1 MTRRPTPTPTA
12 TGRRRPPR
20 RRNPD
25 APHRVLLRGG
35 LVLAVAGVLAWI
47 ALSAYSGVPGRSY
60 TRIYVTAPQ
69 IGNLLPHDAVRIAG
83 VRVGQVQRRE
93 ATADGGARLE
103 LQLEDGIRLP
113 ADSGVRIRANGLLGA
128 RYVQLLP
135 GRSARMLRADA
146 TIRGGD
152 DTITYGVPEALDSFD
167 RETRGA
173 LGTSVRELGRGLAG
187 RGRDV
192 HRMLPV
198 FGHAQPGFQAMVR
211 TVLERPGAV
220 ARLLPSLDRTMVPLD
235 DARADLTGLLR
246 PAADALA
253 PLVDRR
259 DALQRTLD
267 QAPAAL
273 VAATDGLRRGTRL
286 VAAARR
292 LTVAAHGTLPAAPR
306 ALRATTALLR
316 ESPRPLR
323 RAAALLD
330 AAKPA
335 VPAATGVTTALSPLL
350 PRLDGALGDALPMVR
365 RIGRYGCDIVN
376 LGIVFRSMT
385 GFGGLGQGP
394 AGPPMAFRLQA
405 IVSPGS
411 ESIGVTDPTGFLIK
425 DGYPKP
431 CQYLGGSYPAIS
443 VHGLLRSKA
452 R

>member
-1 MTRRPTPTPTA
+1 MTRPSNS
-12 TGRRRPPR
+12 GRRPAVR

-35 LVLAVAGVLAWI
+35 LVLAIAGLLAWI
-47 ALSAYSGVPGRSY
+47 ALSAYNGVPGRSY
-60 TRIYVTAPQ
+60 TTIYVSAPQ
-69 IGNLLPHDAVRIAG
+69 IGNLLPHDAVRIGG

-93 ATADGGARLE
+93 TAPDGGARLE
-103 LQLEDGIRLP
+103 LQLEDGIQLP
-113 ADSGVRIRANGLLGA
+113 ADTRVRIRANGLLGA

-135 GRSARMLRADA
+135 GRSDRMLRADA

-152 DTITYGVPEALDSFD
+152 DTITYGVPEALDTFD

-173 LGTSVRELGRGLAG
+173 LGVTVRELGKGLAG

-192 HRMLPV
+192 NRMLPA
-198 FGHAQPGFQAMVR
+198 FGDAQPGFQQLVR
-211 TVLERPGAV
+211 TALARPGAV
-220 ARLLPSLDRTMVPLD
+220 SRLLPSLDRLMTPLD
-235 DARADLTGLLR
+235 ESRDDVVALLR
-246 PAADALA
+246 PTGDALM

-267 QAPAAL
+267 QAPATL
-273 VAATDGLRRGTRL
+273 TAATHGLQRGTRL
-286 VAAARR
+286 LSAARR
-292 LTVAAHGTLPAAPR
+292 LTVAAHGTLPDAPR
-306 ALRATTALLR
+306 GLRATTALLR

-323 RAAALLD
+323 KASILLD

-335 VPAATGVTTALSPLL
+335 VPAAIDVTTALNPLL

-365 RIGRYGCDIVN
+365 RIGRYGCDIIN
-376 LGIVFRSMT
+376 LGTVFRSMT
-385 GFGGLGQGP
+385 GYGGMGQGP

-405 IVSPGS
+405 IISPGT
-411 ESIGVTDPTGFLIK
+411 ESIGVSDPTGFLIK

-431 CQYLGGSYPAIS
+431 CKYLGGTYPAIS
-443 VHGLLRSKA
+443 VHGLLRRKA